1 VICPYV
7 VDQSIKYYLNLVVL
21 GDMLMFSIT
30 AVFAKQCK
38 SVDIFLE
45 LLNLLRFEFIQDIEE
60 FFSDEFGP
68 IKSLFVIMIL

>member
-1 VICPYV
+1 
-7 VDQSIKYYLNLVVL
+7 
-21 GDMLMFSIT
+21 MLMFSIT

-38 SVDIFLE
+38 SMDIFLE
-45 LLNLLRFEFIQDIEE
+45 LLNLLRFEFIQNIEE